1 MDTATLLQQLEFR
14 SIGPTRGGRVVA
26 VAGHPTN
33 AATFYFGSTGGG
45 VWRTTDAGQ
54 YWENVSDGYFKRASV
69 GGIAVAESD
78 PNVIYV
84 GMGEST
90 IRGNVSHGDG
100 VYRSTDAG
108 KTWAHLGLE
117 KTRNIGKVRVDP
129 RDPERVYVAAFGH
142 AHGPNAERGLYR
154 SLDGGKNWDNVL
166 FISERAGVNDL
177 SIDPHNPRIIFAG
190 SWEAERGP
198 HFMSSGG
205 EGSGLWRSRDGGDS
219 WERLDDKPGMPK
231 GLKGKIGVAV
241 SPARSGRI
249 YAIIEHG
256 EGGVYRSDDGGD
268 SWQRLSEDR
277 NLRQRAWYY
286 SHIYADPQDADT
298 CWVLNVE
305 MWKSI
310 DAGKSFTQ
318 VPAPHGDNHNL
329 WIDPQDPTR
338 MILGNDGGGTVSHD
352 GGIGWSTLYNQP
364 TAEFYHATVDTRV
377 PYRVYG
383 AQQDNTTMS
392 VPSQS
397 NFDAI
402 TFTEW
407 YEIGGGESGYI
418 AVRPDNPDIVYAGSY
433 QGYLSRYD
441 YKAGQLRNVTVWP
454 EEYTGWGAKDMKY
467 RFNWT
472 SPTILSPH
480 DPSIL
485 LTGAN
490 VIFKSTDEGMSWDT
504 ISPDLTRGDPE
515 TLQPSGGPI
524 TKDNTG
530 AEAYGTVFTIAE
542 SPVTQGVLW
551 SGSDDGLIHV
561 SRDGGAN
568 WDATTPDTLPDWALI
583 SLIEASPH
591 DPGTAY
597 VAATRYKL
605 DDFAPY
611 LFKTSDYGK
620 TWTKITNG
628 IPGDDFTRVIR
639 EDTQTKGLL
648 YAGTETGIYVSFDDG
663 GNWHKLGGNF
673 PVVPI
678 HDLIVHNDDLVIGTH
693 GRSFWIFDDLT
704 TIRQMAGEVAAK
716 AAHLFKP
723 RDTLRYGKLRGF
735 GHTPVEGRNYHFAAG
750 FIPAFKYEVDEA
762 GNPKWTYIDA
772 GNNPPEGVLVRYYL
786 ADKPKGE
793 ISLTVLDSKGNTLR
807 EFIPKKE
814 KASATEG
821 AEQHAES
828 PDVPANLTGSS
839 PDEEEQ
845 PGPYLPAK
853 AGMNFFN
860 WTLRSADAVKIKTKG
875 GDQPPVTGPVV
886 PPGAYGLRLTVD
898 GESQT
903 QEFTILPDPRVEASQ
918 ADYQAQYDLL
928 VKIGDKHTEL
938 NEAVNQ
944 IRAMREQVDGWVKR
958 TKDSDA
964 GDQISKAG
972 KALDARLDAVEDEF
986 LQVKAEGM
994 QDTINF
1000 PVKLNTKLISL
1011 AGAVAGGDHA
1021 PAKQMHALYD
1031 ELATRIDEQL
1041 AALKQIVAKDVA
1053 GFNKTITE
1061 ANLPAVVG

>member
-1 MDTATLLQQLEFR
+1 LDTAKLLQQLEFR

-26 VAGHPTN
+26 VAGHTSQT
-33 AATFYFGSTGGG
+33 ATYYFGSTGGG
-45 VWRTTDAGQ
+45 VWKTTDAGQ
-54 YWENVSDGYFKRASV
+54 YWQNVSDGYFKRASV

-100 VYRSTDAG
+100 VYKSTDAG
-108 KTWAHLGLE
+108 KTWQHLGLE

-129 RDPERVYVAAFGH
+129 RDPDRVYVAAFGH

-154 SLDGGKNWDNVL
+154 SLDGGKTWDNVL
-166 FISERAGVNDL
+166 FVSERAGVNDL
-177 SIDPHNPRIIFAG
+177 SIDPNNPRIIFAG

-219 WERLDDKPGMPK
+219 WERLDDKPGLPK
-231 GLKGKIGVAV
+231 GIKGKVSVVV
-241 SPARSGRI
+241 SPAVSGRI
-249 YAIIEHG
+249 YAMIEHAD
-256 EGGVYRSDDGGD
+256 GGVFRSDDGGD
-268 SWQRLSEDR
+268 SWVRGSDNR
-277 NLRQRAWYY
+277 DLRQRAWYY
-286 SHIYADPQDADT
+286 SHIYADPQDPDT

-310 DAGKSFTQ
+310 DAGKTFFQ
-318 VPAPHGDNHNL
+318 VPAPHGDNHDL
-329 WIDPQDPTR
+329 WIDPNNPQR
-338 MILGNDGGGTVSHD
+338 MILGNDGGGTVTHD
-352 GGIGWSTLYNQP
+352 GGKGWSTLYNQP
-364 TAEFYHATVDTRV
+364 TGEFYHVTVDTRV

-397 NFDAI
+397 NYDAI
-402 TFTEW
+402 IQPDW
-407 YEIGGGESGYI
+407 LEIGGGESGYI
-418 AVRPDNPDIVYAGSY
+418 AVHPDNPDVIYAGSM
-433 QGYLSRYD
+433 QGYLTRYD
-441 YKAGQLRNVTVWP
+441 HARGQLRNVTVWP
-454 EEYTGWGAKDMKY
+454 ESYMGWGAQDMKY

-480 DPSIL
+480 DANVL

-490 VIFKSTDEGMSWDT
+490 VIFKTTDEGMSWDA

-515 TLQPSGGPI
+515 TLGLSGGPI

-542 SPVTQGVLW
+542 SPVTQGVIW

-561 SRDGGAN
+561 TRDNGAN
-568 WDATTPDTLPDWALI
+568 WEATTPDTLPDWALI
-583 SLIEASPH
+583 SLIDASPH
-591 DPGTAY
+591 DAGTAY

-628 IPGDDFTRVIR
+628 IPGDDFTRVVR
-639 EDTQTKGLL
+639 EDPKVKGLL
-648 YAGTETGIYVSFDDG
+648 YAGTETGTYVSFDDG
-663 GNWHKLGGNF
+663 GNWHKLGGNL

-693 GRSFWIFDDLT
+693 GRSFWIYDDLT
-704 TIRQMAGEVAAK
+704 TIRQMAEDIAAK

-723 RDTLRYGKLRGF
+723 RDTIRFGKLSGF
-735 GHTPVEGRNYHFAAG
+735 GHNPVEGRNFHFAGG
-750 FIPAFKYEVDEA
+750 FIPAFKYEIDEA
-762 GNPKWTYIDA
+762 GNPKITFVDA
-772 GNNPPEGVLVRYYL
+772 GNNPPTGALIRYSL
-786 ADKPKGE
+786 ADKPKDIKLE
-793 ISLTVLDSKGNTLR
+793 VLDSEGNELR
-807 EFIPKKE
+807 SFIPKKE
-814 KASATEG
+814 KAAPTED
-821 AEQHAES
+821 AEKQADS
-828 PDVPANLTGSS
+828 PDFPASVAGAS

-853 AGMNFFN
+853 AGMNVFN

-886 PPGAYGLRLTVD
+886 PPGDYQLRLTVD

-903 QEFTILPDPRVEASQ
+903 QEFAVLPDPRVEATQ

-958 TKDSDA
+958 TKDSDSGA
-964 GDQISKAG
+964 KIGESG
-972 KALDARLDAVEDEF
+972 KALKAKLDAVEEE
-986 LQVKAEGM
+986 LIQVKAQGM
-994 QDTINF
+994 QDTLNF
-1000 PVKLNTKLISL
+1000 PVKLNSKLVSL
-1011 AGAVAGGDHA
+1011 AGAVAGGDAA
-1021 PAKQMHALYD
+1021 PAKQMLDLYA
-1031 ELATRIDEQL
+1031 ELSTRIDEQL
-1041 AALKQIVAKDVA
+1041 AALKEIVTKDVKT
-1053 GFNKTITE
+1053 FNKTITD